1 MFAII
6 KNIDLGSLESIC
18 KILGDTNNGISGT
31 EISKYLAETSIKD
44 PQLNSTKWKRLY
56 DALSTKQSEDRCSNN
71 ILAFIK
77 YVLRPSRHIHRKE
90 WFKNI
95 RTELNYVLSF
105 EGFELTE
112 SGDIRETDKVKTF
125 SEAEERAQNLRKT
138 LLDRKI
144 HSDILTFCKAELL
157 VDNYF
162 HAVFEA
168 TKSIAEKIRIKTNLT
183 ADGSELVDQAFSY
196 KGKIPYLAL
205 NNLTTESHESEQKGF
220 MNLLKGVFGTFRNT
234 TAHAPKITW
243 EVNEQDALD
252 TLSMISLIH
261 RKLDKAI
268 EAKKIYEGDL

>member
-1 MFAII
+1 MMAII

-162 HAVFEA
+162 HAIFEA

>member
-1 MFAII
+1 MMAII

-144 HSDILTFCKAELL
+144 HSDVLFFCKAELL

>member
-1 MFAII
+1 MAII
-6 KNIDLGSLESIC
+6 KTLDLGSLESIS
-18 KILGDTNNGISGT
+18 KILGDTSNGLSGT
-31 EISKYLAETSIKD
+31 EITKYLSECNIKD
-44 PQLNSTKWKRLY
+44 LQLNSTKWKRLY

-77 YVLRPSRHIHRKE
+77 YVMRPSRHINRKE
-90 WFKNI
+90 WFEHI
-95 RTELNYVLSF
+95 RTELNFALSF

-112 SGDIRETDKVKTF
+112 SGEIRQADKVQTF
-125 SEAEERAQNLRKT
+125 SEAEARAQNLRKS

-144 HSDILTFCKAELL
+144 HPDVLTFCKAELL

-183 ADGSELVDQAFSY
+183 SDGAELVDQAFSY
-196 KGKIPYLAL
+196 KDKIPYLAL
-205 NNLTTESHESEQKGF
+205 SKLMTPSQKSEQNGF

-234 TAHAPKITW
+234 TAHAPRITW
-243 EVNEQDALD
+243 DIEEQDALD
-252 TLSMISLIH
+252 ILSTVSLIH

-268 EAKKIYEGDL
+268 EAKKIYEGSF

>member
-1 MFAII
+1 MMAII

-234 TAHAPKITW
+234 TAHAPK
-243 EVNEQDALD
+243 
-252 TLSMISLIH
+252 M
-261 RKLDKAI
+261 
-268 EAKKIYEGDL
+268 

>member
-1 MFAII
+1 MMAII

-162 HAVFEA
+162 HAVFEV